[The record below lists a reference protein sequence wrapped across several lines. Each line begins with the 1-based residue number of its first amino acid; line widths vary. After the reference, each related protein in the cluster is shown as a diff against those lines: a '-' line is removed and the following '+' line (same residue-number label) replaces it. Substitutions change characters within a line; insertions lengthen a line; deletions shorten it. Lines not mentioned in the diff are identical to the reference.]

1 MIFSEEYPIV
11 PPKCQFTP
19 PIFHPNIYP
28 SGTVCLSLLDPEKV
42 GHPLPFL
49 SLCWERAL
57 HVIALRVCPFAP
69 NFELT
74 NARVHRIA
82 SLRFASK
89 HARLDVL
96 HGALQDWKPAITIK
110 QILLG
115 IQDLLNNPNILDP
128 AQADAYN
135 AFK

>member
-1 MIFSEEYPIV
+1 
-11 PPKCQFTP
+11 
-19 PIFHPNIYP
+19 
-28 SGTVCLSLLDPEKV
+28 
-42 GHPLPFL
+42 
-49 SLCWERAL
+49 
-57 HVIALRVCPFAP
+57 
-69 NFELT
+69 
-74 NARVHRIA
+74 
-82 SLRFASK
+82 
-89 HARLDVL
+89 VL